1 LQIDFKKES
10 LSNFWLKR
18 RIEFTAL
25 LWKFLMP
32 FSTSYPCETGFS
44 AMLAIKNKYRT
55 RLELEPD
62 LWLKLTKI
70 KTKHLKNVFIET
82 SSTICTNF
90 SSTDVYYYYDYI
102 STVIVSVLFYNM
114 FYDVK
119 IQISLFYL

>member
-1 LQIDFKKES
+1 
-10 LSNFWLKR
+10 
-18 RIEFTAL
+18 
-25 LWKFLMP
+25 
-32 FSTSYPCETGFS
+32 
-44 AMLAIKNKYRT
+44 
-55 RLELEPD
+55 
-62 LWLKLTKI
+62 
-70 KTKHLKNVFIET
+70 VFIET